1 MSVLPV
7 LHFHSPTK
15 NITKFLFEVVETAWQ
30 SLLPFSLFFFSG
42 ANLPRGPHGRH
53 WRRTETAAGLVGGG
67 RVTDGCIFCHT
78 VCQWREFN
86 FEFENRKCCGSLTMA
101 ALVSYINS
109 KAHSNSIRI
118 IRLDICVYNRLRI
131 IAYIFQYLLNPIKY
145 YIFGTTCIHDAF
157 LHSACFCVEILVL
170 LSFFLW

>member
-1 MSVLPV
+1 
-7 LHFHSPTK
+7 
-15 NITKFLFEVVETAWQ
+15 
-30 SLLPFSLFFFSG
+30 
-42 ANLPRGPHGRH
+42 
-53 WRRTETAAGLVGGG
+53 
-67 RVTDGCIFCHT
+67 
-78 VCQWREFN
+78 
-86 FEFENRKCCGSLTMA
+86 MA

>member
-1 MSVLPV
+1 
-7 LHFHSPTK
+7 
-15 NITKFLFEVVETAWQ
+15 
-30 SLLPFSLFFFSG
+30 
-42 ANLPRGPHGRH
+42 
-53 WRRTETAAGLVGGG
+53 
-67 RVTDGCIFCHT
+67 
-78 VCQWREFN
+78 
-86 FEFENRKCCGSLTMA
+86 MA

-170 LSFFLW
+170 LSFFFGKIATTSYVCLLHTTGLLIFPVSQLFRLQGIRRGHMAYA